1 MMKDKAKKRNPYLV
15 PLTMLLL
22 SLLMLLGVTL
32 LRHFGINR
40 ERRSLVLINGHTEGS
55 DVEVSFLR
63 NQDKMWY
70 ESDGM
75 TIGGQFDG
83 KIESLREYTAVT
95 DWSMSIKIKGKFWI
109 DSNRWNGIFT
119 IKGDTL

>member
-1 MMKDKAKKRNPYLV
+1 MKDKAKKRNPYLL

-22 SLLMLLGVTL
+22 SFLMLLGVTL

-63 NQDKMWY
+63 NQDKIWY
-70 ESDGM
+70 DDRWPVRRQDREPQGIYCSYGLEHVHKN
-75 TIGGQFDG
+75 QG
-83 KIESLREYTAVT
+83 KILDRLKSLE
-95 DWSMSIKIKGKFWI
+95 
-109 DSNRWNGIFT
+109 WNIYNQG
-119 IKGDTL
+119 